1 MKEFKKYQL
10 CFFLKKIFLL
20 FSILL
25 LLFLVCY
32 LLLKELNSMISVF
45 FVLYN
50 NINLMNQLAV
60 AIISIIVITSAS
72 FLVQTILSK
81 SLLYGLIFRMCVF
94 VFQHIYFYV
103 FFLLWQC
110 IETISWKNCMI
121 LFLLMNLGN
130 FFVFG
135 FAEIYL
141 ARQPRTDIRF

>member
-1 MKEFKKYQL
+1 MLLFKKNLSSILYPSSSVFGL
-10 CFFLKKIFLL
+10 LSTFERTKLYDICFFLF
-20 FSILL
+20 
-25 LLFLVCY
+25 
-32 LLLKELNSMISVF
+32 
-45 FVLYN
+45 LYN